1 MKFILF
7 VFVFS
12 LLTFASCK
20 KNSASKPEETP
31 TTQTE
36 IASNDY
42 SKFGIDST
50 SNPQGLAVGSQAPNV
65 KLTLANGAVV
75 SLEDLYKKQ
84 PVVLFF
90 YRGYWCPVCNKH
102 LSALSKQASDIEKKG
117 VKLLAITPESYENV
131 TKTKEQTGAN
141 FTIVSDADDSILNA
155 FDVAFKV
162 TSAYQN
168 MIQEHLN
175 ASIANTNANKQA
187 VLPVPATY
195 IIDKTGKIVYRQ
207 FNPDYQDRASIDD
220 IIANLPK

>member
-7 VFVFS
+7 VFIFS
-12 LLTFASCK
+12 LLTFAACK
-20 KNSASKPEETP
+20 KDLASKPQETP

-36 IASNDY
+36 MASHEY

-65 KLTLANGAVV
+65 KLTLANGSVV

-102 LSALSKQASDIEKKG
+102 LSALAKQASDIDKKG

-131 TKTKEQTGAN
+131 IKTKEQTGAN

-207 FNPDYQDRASIDD
+207 FNPDYQERASIDA